1 MIPKNYG
8 EIAIFHTEDGAAKV
22 QIQAV
27 VKDETIWL
35 TQKAM
40 GELFGVNP
48 QAITKHLQNIYE
60 EGELQQTATCS
71 KMEQV
76 QTEGKRQ
83 VTREVTFYNLDAIIA
98 VGYRVNSKRA
108 TQFRQ
113 WATTILKAY
122 LVKGFALDDERF
134 KQGQSLTHFRELL
147 ERIRAIRI
155 SEKVFYQQIKDIY
168 RLSEDYDNRAQITI
182 DFFAEVQNKL
192 LWAVSGQTAA
202 ELVYYRANA
211 QLPQMGLTSTQ
222 IQGIVRKSDIEI
234 GKNYLNRE
242 ELEQLKLIVEQYLAF
257 AEAQAKAHRP
267 MYMADWQKALGL
279 ILQMNG
285 RELLTNSGKISH
297 ELAKQKANT
306 EYNTYK
312 KIQKQQQKLES
323 IRELSEDLERLQ
335 NKEIE
340 H

>member
-1 MIPKNYG
+1 MIPENYG

-40 GELFGVNP
+40 GELFGCSTDNIGLHLKNIFTSVELDELSVTEKNS
-48 QAITKHLQNIYE
+48 ATAADGKNYLTK
-60 EGELQQTATCS
+60 
-71 KMEQV
+71 
-76 QTEGKRQ
+76 
-83 VTREVTFYNLDAIIA
+83 FYNLDAIIA

-335 NKEIE
+335 NKKD
-340 H
+340 

>member
-1 MIPKNYG
+1 MIPENYG

-48 QAITKHLQNIYE
+48 QAITKHLHNIYE
-60 EGELQQTATCS
+60 QGELQQIATCS

-168 RLSEDYDNRAQITI
+168 RLSEDYHNRAQITI

>member
-1 MIPKNYG
+1 MIPENYG

-40 GELFGVNP
+40 GELFGCSTDN
-48 QAITKHLQNIYE
+48 IGLHLKNIFTS
-60 EGELQQTATCS
+60 GELDELSVTEKNSATAAD
-71 KMEQV
+71 
-76 QTEGKRQ
+76 GKNYL
-83 VTREVTFYNLDAIIA
+83 TKFYNLDAIIA

-211 QLPQMGLTSTQ
+211 QLPQMGLTNTQ

-335 NKEIE
+335 NKRD
-340 H
+340 

>member
-1 MIPKNYG
+1 MIPENYG

-27 VKDETIWL
+27 VKNETIWL

-40 GELFGVNP
+40 GELFGCSTDN
-48 QAITKHLQNIYE
+48 IGLHLKNIFTS
-60 EGELQQTATCS
+60 GELDELSVTEKNSATAAD
-71 KMEQV
+71 
-76 QTEGKRQ
+76 GKNYL
-83 VTREVTFYNLDAIIA
+83 TKFYNWDAIIA
-98 VGYRVNSKRA
+98 VGYRVNSESA

-335 NKEIE
+335 NKRD
-340 H
+340 

>member
-1 MIPKNYG
+1 MTPENYG

-40 GELFGVNP
+40 GELFGCSTDN
-48 QAITKHLQNIYE
+48 IGLHLKNIFTS
-60 EGELQQTATCS
+60 GELDELSVTEKNSATAAD
-71 KMEQV
+71 
-76 QTEGKRQ
+76 GKNYL
-83 VTREVTFYNLDAIIA
+83 TKFYNLDAIIA

-297 ELAKQKANT
+297 ELAKQKANM

-335 NKEIE
+335 NKKIE

>member
-1 MIPKNYG
+1 MIPENYG

-40 GELFGVNP
+40 GELFGCSTDN
-48 QAITKHLQNIYE
+48 IGLHLKNIFTS
-60 EGELQQTATCS
+60 GELDELSVTEKNSATAAD
-71 KMEQV
+71 
-76 QTEGKRQ
+76 GKNYL
-83 VTREVTFYNLDAIIA
+83 TKFYNLDAIIA

-312 KIQKQQQKLES
+312 KIQKQKQKLES
-323 IRELSEDLERLQ
+323 IRELSEDLERMQ
-335 NKEIE
+335 NKKD
-340 H
+340 

>member
-1 MIPKNYG
+1 MIPENYG

-40 GELFGVNP
+40 GELFGCSTDN
-48 QAITKHLQNIYE
+48 IGLHLKNIFTS
-60 EGELQQTATCS
+60 GELDELSVTEKNSATAAD
-71 KMEQV
+71 
-76 QTEGKRQ
+76 GKNYL
-83 VTREVTFYNLDAIIA
+83 TKFYNLDAIIA

-335 NKEIE
+335 HKKD
-340 H
+340 

>member
-1 MIPKNYG
+1 MIPENYG

-40 GELFGVNP
+40 GELFGCSTDN
-48 QAITKHLQNIYE
+48 IGLHLKNIFRS
-60 EGELQQTATCS
+60 GELDELSVTEKNSATAAD
-71 KMEQV
+71 
-76 QTEGKRQ
+76 GKNYL
-83 VTREVTFYNLDAIIA
+83 TKFYNLDAIIA

-285 RELLTNSGKISH
+285 RELLSNSGKISH

-335 NKEIE
+335 NKRD
-340 H
+340 

>member
-1 MIPKNYG
+1 MIPENYG

-40 GELFGVNP
+40 GELFGCSTDN
-48 QAITKHLQNIYE
+48 IGLHLKNIFTS
-60 EGELQQTATCS
+60 GELDELSVTEKNSATAAD
-71 KMEQV
+71 
-76 QTEGKRQ
+76 GKNYL
-83 VTREVTFYNLDAIIA
+83 TKFYNLDAIIA

-297 ELAKQKANT
+297 ELAKQKAHT

>member
-1 MIPKNYG
+1 MIPENYG

-40 GELFGVNP
+40 GELFGCSTDN
-48 QAITKHLQNIYE
+48 IGLHLKNIFTS
-60 EGELQQTATCS
+60 GELDELSVTEKNSATAAD
-71 KMEQV
+71 
-76 QTEGKRQ
+76 GKNYL
-83 VTREVTFYNLDAIIA
+83 TKFYNLDAIIA

-312 KIQKQQQKLES
+312 KIQKQLQKLES

-335 NKEIE
+335 NKRD
-340 H
+340 

>member
-1 MIPKNYG
+1 MEQQNYG
-8 EIAIFHTEDGAAKV
+8 EIAIFNSEDGTAKV

-27 VKDETIWL
+27 VRDETVWL

-40 GELFGVNP
+40 SELFGVNS

-60 EGELQQTATCS
+60 EGELEQSATCS

-76 QTEGKRQ
+76 QLEGKRN
-83 VTREVTFYNLDAIIA
+83 VSREVSFYNLDAIIA

-108 TQFRQ
+108 TQFRI
-113 WATTILKAY
+113 WATTILKEY
-122 LVKGFALDDERF
+122 LIKGFALDDERF
-134 KQGQSLTHFRELL
+134 KKGQSLTHFRELL

-155 SEKVFYQQIKDIY
+155 SERVFYQQIKDIY
-168 RLSEDYDNRAQITI
+168 KLSEDYDSRAQMTI

-192 LWAVSGQTAA
+192 LWAVSGKTAA
-202 ELVYYRANA
+202 ELVYFRSNA

-222 IQGIVRKSDIEI
+222 IEGLVRKSDIGI
-234 GKNYLNRE
+234 GKNYLNKE
-242 ELEQLKLIVEQYLAF
+242 ELEQLQLIVEQYLAF
-257 AEAQAKAHRP
+257 AEAQARAHKP

-297 ELAKQKANT
+297 ELAKQKADT
-306 EYNTYK
+306 EYTAYK
-312 KIQKQQQKLES
+312 KIQKRQQKLES
-323 IRELSEDLERLQ
+323 LKELSEDLERLNGKQ
-335 NKEIE
+335 L
-340 H
+340 

>member
-1 MIPKNYG
+1 MIPENYG

-40 GELFGVNP
+40 GELFGCSTDN
-48 QAITKHLQNIYE
+48 IGLHLKNIFTS
-60 EGELQQTATCS
+60 GELDELSVTEKHSATAAD
-71 KMEQV
+71 
-76 QTEGKRQ
+76 GKNYL
-83 VTREVTFYNLDAIIA
+83 TKFYNLDAIIA

-335 NKEIE
+335 NKRD
-340 H
+340 

>member
-1 MIPKNYG
+1 MTPENYG

-40 GELFGVNP
+40 GELFGCSTDN
-48 QAITKHLQNIYE
+48 IGLHLKNIFTS
-60 EGELQQTATCS
+60 GELDELSVTEKNSATAAD
-71 KMEQV
+71 
-76 QTEGKRQ
+76 GKNYL
-83 VTREVTFYNLDAIIA
+83 TKFYNLDAIIA

-335 NKEIE
+335 HKEIE

>member
-1 MIPKNYG
+1 MIPENYG

-22 QIQAV
+22 QIQAA

-35 TQKAM
+35 TQKVM
-40 GELFGVNP
+40 GELFGCSTDN
-48 QAITKHLQNIYE
+48 IGLHLKNIFTS
-60 EGELQQTATCS
+60 GELDELSVTEKNSATAAD
-71 KMEQV
+71 
-76 QTEGKRQ
+76 GKNYL
-83 VTREVTFYNLDAIIA
+83 TKFYNLDAIIA

-335 NKEIE
+335 NKRD
-340 H
+340 

>member
-1 MIPKNYG
+1 MIPENYG

-40 GELFGVNP
+40 GKLFGCSTDN
-48 QAITKHLQNIYE
+48 IGLHLKNIFRS
-60 EGELQQTATCS
+60 GELDELSVTEKNSATAAD
-71 KMEQV
+71 
-76 QTEGKRQ
+76 GKNYL
-83 VTREVTFYNLDAIIA
+83 TKFYNLDAIIA

>member
-1 MIPKNYG
+1 MIPENYG

-40 GELFGVNP
+40 GELFGCSTDN
-48 QAITKHLQNIYE
+48 IGLHLKNIFTS
-60 EGELQQTATCS
+60 GELDELSVTEKNSATAAD
-71 KMEQV
+71 
-76 QTEGKRQ
+76 GKNYL
-83 VTREVTFYNLDAIIA
+83 TKFYNLDAIIA

-335 NKEIE
+335 HKEIE

>member
-1 MIPKNYG
+1 MIPENYG

-40 GELFGVNP
+40 GELFGCSTDN
-48 QAITKHLQNIYE
+48 IGLHLKNIFTS
-60 EGELQQTATCS
+60 GELDELSVTEKNSATAAD
-71 KMEQV
+71 
-76 QTEGKRQ
+76 GKNYL
-83 VTREVTFYNLDAIIA
+83 TKFYNLDAIIA

-168 RLSEDYDNRAQITI
+168 RLSEDYHNRAQITI

>member
-1 MIPKNYG
+1 MTPENYG

-35 TQKAM
+35 TQKAI
-40 GELFGVNP
+40 GELFGCSTDN
-48 QAITKHLQNIYE
+48 IGLHLKNIYATN
-60 EGELQQTATCS
+60 ELSEKATTEKNS
-71 KMEQV
+71 VV

-113 WATTILKAY
+113 WATAILKEY
-122 LVKGFALDDERF
+122 LVKGFALDDERL

-168 RLSEDYDNRAQITI
+168 RLSEDYDSRAQITI

-297 ELAKQKANT
+297 ELAKQKANA

-312 KIQKQQQKLES
+312 KIQKRQQKLES

>member
-1 MIPKNYG
+1 MTPENYG
-8 EIAIFHTEDGAAKV
+8 EIAIFHTEDGVAKV

-40 GELFGVNP
+40 GELFGCSTDN
-48 QAITKHLQNIYE
+48 IGLHLKNIFTS
-60 EGELQQTATCS
+60 GELDELSVTEKNSATAAD
-71 KMEQV
+71 
-76 QTEGKRQ
+76 GKNYL
-83 VTREVTFYNLDAIIA
+83 TKFYNLDAIIA

-297 ELAKQKANT
+297 ELAKQKANA
-306 EYNTYK
+306 EYNTYN
-312 KIQKQQQKLES
+312 KIQKRQQKLES